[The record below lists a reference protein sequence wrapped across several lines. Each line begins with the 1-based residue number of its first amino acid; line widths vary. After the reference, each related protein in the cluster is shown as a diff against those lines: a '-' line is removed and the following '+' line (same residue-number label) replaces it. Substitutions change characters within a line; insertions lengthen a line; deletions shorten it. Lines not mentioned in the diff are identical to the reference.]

1 MNRVKTVLLL
11 GVMSGLLLAGGE
23 MFGGRH
29 GLYIALAIAVAMNFF
44 GYFFSDKMALAMYSA
59 RPVTPQENPDVYA
72 RVSPIVQ
79 SLTQRMGLPM
89 PRLWLIADP
98 SPNAFATGRNP
109 EHASVA
115 FTAGVLQLMNNQ
127 ELEGVV
133 AHELGHVKNRDIL
146 TSSVAAT
153 IAAAITFLARMA
165 FWFGGSRDDED
176 RGSGWAGLVMLIL
189 APFAA
194 LLIQMAISRTR
205 EYAAD
210 ETSAHVT
217 HNRERADL
225 GAGKTRE
232 LLQANSDAGRESGD
246 GAPVYH
252 QAVLRRRNNA
262 AVFDASIH
270 RRSNCAPGSDAAR
283 GLIPDR
289 DVGPGRRGRSVDGQH
304 QRLIPGRETGRHRE
318 IQLIETRERGR

>member
-1 MNRVKTVLLL
+1 MNGVKTVLLL
-11 GVMSGLLLAGGE
+11 GVLSGVLLAGGE
-23 MFGGRH
+23 MVGGRH
-29 GLYIALAIAVAMNFF
+29 GLAIALVIAVGLNFF
-44 GYFFSDKMALAMYSA
+44 SYFFSDKMALAMYSA
-59 RPVTPQENPDVYA
+59 QPVTPQENPDVYT
-72 RVSPIVQ
+72 RVFPLVQ
-79 SLTQRMGLPM
+79 SLAQRMSLPM
-89 PRLWLIADP
+89 PRLWLIQDP

-153 IAAAITFLARMA
+153 LAAAITFLARMA

-176 RGSGWAGLVMLIL
+176 RNPVAGLVMLIL

-217 HNRERADL
+217 HNPDELISAL
-225 GAGKTRE
+225 GK
-232 LLQANSDAGRESGD
+232 LESYSKRIPMQDVNPATAHLFIIQPFSG
-246 GAPVYH
+246 
-252 QAVLRRRNNA
+252 QSMLRLFSTHPSTEDR
-262 AVFDASIH
+262 I
-270 RRSNCAPGSDAAR
+270 AR
-283 GLIPDR
+283 LEAM
-289 DVGPGRRGRSVDGQH
+289 RRGA
-304 QRLIPGRETGRHRE
+304 
-318 IQLIETRERGR
+318 